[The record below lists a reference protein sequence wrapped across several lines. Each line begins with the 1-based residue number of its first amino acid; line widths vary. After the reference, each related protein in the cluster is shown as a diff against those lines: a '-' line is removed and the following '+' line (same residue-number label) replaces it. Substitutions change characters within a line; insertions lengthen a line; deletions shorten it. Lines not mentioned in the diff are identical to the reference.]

1 MAKVI
6 LFLSI
11 IDKLRSKMVA
21 AKTLISGI
29 SCLVL
34 FFFAAACSL
43 PSAAA
48 AAAAATATHTKEAEK
63 PNVILILADD
73 LGKTNPHSALFLSA
87 SF

>member
-48 AAAAATATHTKEAEK
+48 ANAAATKEAEK

-73 LGKTNPHSALFLSA
+73 LGKTNPHSALFISA

>member
-1 MAKVI
+1 
-6 LFLSI
+6 
-11 IDKLRSKMVA
+11 MVA

-43 PSAAA
+43 PSA

>member
-1 MAKVI
+1 
-6 LFLSI
+6 
-11 IDKLRSKMVA
+11 MVA

-48 AAAAATATHTKEAEK
+48 AAAAVTKEAEK

-87 SF
+87 SI

>member
-1 MAKVI
+1 
-6 LFLSI
+6 
-11 IDKLRSKMVA
+11 MVA

-48 AAAAATATHTKEAEK
+48 AATKEAEK

-73 LGKTNPHSALFLSA
+73 LGKTNLHSAVFLSA

>member
-6 LFLSI
+6 LLLFLSI

-48 AAAAATATHTKEAEK
+48 AAAAHTKEAEK

-73 LGKTNPHSALFLSA
+73 LGKTNPHSALFFSA

>member
-48 AAAAATATHTKEAEK
+48 AAAAAATHTKEAEK

>member
-1 MAKVI
+1 
-6 LFLSI
+6 
-11 IDKLRSKMVA
+11 MVA

-48 AAAAATATHTKEAEK
+48 AAAAATHTKEAEK

>member
-11 IDKLRSKMVA
+11 TDKLRSKMVA

-43 PSAAA
+43 PSAA

>member
-29 SCLVL
+29 SCYVL

-43 PSAAA
+43 PSA